1 MDNRKNKKN
10 CNWAV
15 CFSIASAWFG
25 THCGS
30 GFATGAQGVSFW
42 TSYGAYAL
50 FLPVISVVIMAVVA
64 YIQWEFC
71 RQYKTYDYRSYA
83 NKLFS
88 PYDKIFA
95 TIYEL
100 LFIAIMVM
108 GVSSVFAGA
117 GQLISD
123 LFGFPYEPSVIAV
136 MILVVLLNMF
146 GSKLLVS
153 ASSVLSVILI
163 AVILIICGMC
173 IGQNIEQFTEVVSG
187 WKTQGSLGKA
197 VFSGILYGSFQCIIL
212 GATTN
217 LSGEIATEKET
228 KISAVL
234 GFLMNGA
241 MMIVLTYMLLCY
253 YPDINTEQ
261 LPVLTAVSKLQIPIL
276 EKVYSIMVF
285 LAFMTTAITCIGAIL
300 KRVEN
305 FGENAITNITAR
317 RALYSVL
324 LILICFGIAQ
334 FGLLAI
340 VKKGYTAVG
349 YLGIPFVILPT
360 LIIGTKKIRKSK
372 ENVEYE
378 SDKDISH

>member
-1 MDNRKNKKN
+1 
-10 CNWAV
+10 
-15 CFSIASAWFG
+15 
-25 THCGS
+25 
-30 GFATGAQGVSFW
+30 
-42 TSYGAYAL
+42 
-50 FLPVISVVIMAVVA
+50 
-64 YIQWEFC
+64 
-71 RQYKTYDYRSYA
+71 
-83 NKLFS
+83 
-88 PYDKIFA
+88 
-95 TIYEL
+95 
-100 LFIAIMVM
+100 
-108 GVSSVFAGA
+108 
-117 GQLISD
+117 
-123 LFGFPYEPSVIAV
+123 
-136 MILVVLLNMF
+136 
-146 GSKLLVS
+146 
-153 ASSVLSVILI
+153 
-163 AVILIICGMC
+163 
-173 IGQNIEQFTEVVSG
+173 
-187 WKTQGSLGKA
+187 
-197 VFSGILYGSFQCIIL
+197 
-212 GATTN
+212 
-217 LSGEIATEKET
+217 
-228 KISAVL
+228 
-234 GFLMNGA
+234 MNGA